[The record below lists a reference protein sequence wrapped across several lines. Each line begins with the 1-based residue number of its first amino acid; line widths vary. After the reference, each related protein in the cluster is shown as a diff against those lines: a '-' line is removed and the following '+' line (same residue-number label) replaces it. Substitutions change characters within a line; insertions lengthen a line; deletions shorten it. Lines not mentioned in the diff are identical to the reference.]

1 MYSFVEYPHITC
13 LFSNDKSK
21 SLTYLVTVHDLKVE
35 NCISNLLEAVKSCNF
50 AFASF
55 HAIYIQFDNKQYT
68 DNTII
73 ISLFEDKLPRLVSF
87 SSAPLVVFSCRP
99 YTNRINIEE
108 GNGPSFAGSTQR
120 HS

>member
-1 MYSFVEYPHITC
+1 M
-13 LFSNDKSK
+13 
-21 SLTYLVTVHDLKVE
+21 HDLKVE

-87 SSAPLVVFSCRP
+87 SSAPHMAFSCRP
-99 YTNRINIEE
+99 YTKQLNIEE
-108 GNGPSFAGSTQR
+108 GKGPSFAGSTEH